1 MIYGIDIS
9 ACQNGFNFTKA
20 KAEGVKFAILRG
32 AYSMS
37 KDKCFEDFYAKCKQ
51 HGILTGVYHY
61 SMART
66 VEQAKN
72 EANFLIKNVL
82 AGKTFEYP
90 IYMDVEDKT
99 QRALGK
105 KLLTDIIVAF
115 CETIEA
121 AGYYVGIYS
130 SASFFGTYMDES
142 RLTDYDKWVA
152 QWAKECTYKGD
163 YGLWQF
169 GGETNLIRSNKVAGV
184 VCDQDYALKD
194 YPAIIKAAGLNGY
207 GKADPT
213 DEAAPAYVTEFA
225 KAVIAG
231 EWGNGTERKEKIYKA
246 IQNEVGRLLDN

>member
-9 ACQNGFNFTKA
+9 VHQKGFNFTKA

-32 AYSMS
+32 AYSIS
-37 KDKCFEDFYAKCKQ
+37 KDKCFEDFYAKCKE

-66 VEQAKN
+66 VEQAKA

-90 IYMDVEDKT
+90 IYMDVEDKV

-105 KLLTDIIVAF
+105 KLLTDIIIAF
-115 CETIEA
+115 CETVEA

-130 SASFFGTYMDES
+130 SMSFFGTYMDES
-142 RLTDYDKWVA
+142 RLIPYDKWIA

-163 YGLWQF
+163 YGMWQF

-194 YPAIIKAAGLNGY
+194 YPAIIKTAGLNGF
-207 GKADPT
+207 GNTKPPENAVPS
-213 DEAAPAYVTEFA
+213 YVTEFA

-231 EWGNGTERKEKIYKA
+231 EWDNAEARKEKIYKA
-246 IQNEVGRLLDN
+246 IQDEVYRLLNE